1 MRISEVLIR
10 MTKRSSSHTLGKIYE
25 NLELL
30 TREWKTLFMKYMKC
44 SEHGL
49 YIPSK
54 SIEKKDNGYGRWI
67 SESSARDN
75 HRYCNDKKF

>member
-1 MRISEVLIR
+1 
-10 MTKRSSSHTLGKIYE
+10 
-25 NLELL
+25 
-30 TREWKTLFMKYMKC
+30 MKYMRC

-75 HRYCNDKKF
+75 HRYCNDKKFQGQNEEKQAESSESKDVRKTERRRKPAVKL